1 MTGSTAPA
9 RAAQPAA
16 ERDGEPGELTPAVA
30 GLLTT
35 LVVAAGLLWRNRD
48 VFRVP
53 LYEVGDAAANS
64 LLVNDAKAF
73 DLLVGHYSRVGFN
86 HPGPAVLYLQAA
98 GEALFTDLLGLTPA
112 AHNGQLVAVVL
123 LHAATLGAVAAV
135 LQRWSGRW
143 PVTAV
148 GVAVALGWYAAHEF
162 SLAGA
167 WIPVLVIPPFLLLL
181 VASASVAAG
190 HARTLP
196 VLAATGGLLVHAH
209 VALVLPVTVLA
220 TTAVVVWAARERLS
234 PRGLLGRSR
243 RSWAVAGAVVAAFL
257 APIAANSV
265 LNWPG
270 EVPKYLSYST
280 QSEAAVEPTLATALL
295 FSQRVW
301 TATEGTEGAA
311 VPLPVAL
318 LVVLVAVAAAALA
331 PRRLRL
337 PLLLLTA
344 ATLLAQAL
352 LVVYALVGVDD
363 LTQLYV
369 GLFARSLPAALLLVV
384 GVAAAARLDAVAGR
398 AAPLLGVLAALAGLV
413 AAASEA
419 SRVRPE
425 FTTTVPEVLAP
436 VVAAADGR
444 PLLLDVGEGLGPFI
458 DATALLLHAERT
470 GVDACVMDEHL
481 RVQVTAE
488 RICTPEQLGE
498 GRVVSLEAQGSRTD
512 PTTSAGFSDITVEP

>member
-9 RAAQPAA
+9 RAVRPAA
-16 ERDGEPGELTPAVA
+16 ERDGGRGAPTPAVV

-35 LVVAAGLLWRNRD
+35 LVVAAGLLWRNRG
-48 VFRVP
+48 VFSVP

-64 LLVNDAKAF
+64 LLINDAKAF

-112 AHNGQLVAVVL
+112 AHNGQLVAVML
-123 LHAATLGAVAAV
+123 LHAATLGAVAAI

-148 GVAVALGWYAAHEF
+148 GVAVALAWYAAHEF

-196 VLAATGGLLVHAH
+196 VLALTGGLLVHAH
-209 VALVLPVTVLA
+209 VAFVLPVTVLA
-220 TTAVVVWAARERLS
+220 ATAVVVWAARERLS
-234 PRGLLGRSR
+234 PRGLLGRSPR
-243 RSWAVAGAVVAAFL
+243 AWAVAGAVVAAFL
-257 APIAANSV
+257 APIVANTV

-270 EVPKYLSYST
+270 EVPKYLSYSA
-280 QSEAAVEPTLATALL
+280 QDEAAVEPTLGMALL
-295 FSQRVW
+295 FSRRVW
-301 TATEGTEGAA
+301 TSTGGPEGGA
-311 VPLPVAL
+311 VPVAVAL

-337 PLLLLTA
+337 PLVLLTA
-344 ATLLAQAL
+344 VTLLAQAL
-352 LVVYALVGVDD
+352 LVVYAFVGVDD
-363 LTQLYV
+363 LAQLYV
-369 GLFARSLPAALLLVV
+369 GLFARSIPAALLVGI

-398 AAPLLGVLAALAGLV
+398 GAAALGVLAALAGLV

-425 FTTTVPEVLAP
+425 FTTAVPEVLAP

-470 GVDACVMDEHL
+470 GVDACVVDEHL

-488 RICTPEQLGE
+488 RICTPEQLDE
-498 GRVVSLEAQGSRTD
+498 GRVVALEAQGSRAD